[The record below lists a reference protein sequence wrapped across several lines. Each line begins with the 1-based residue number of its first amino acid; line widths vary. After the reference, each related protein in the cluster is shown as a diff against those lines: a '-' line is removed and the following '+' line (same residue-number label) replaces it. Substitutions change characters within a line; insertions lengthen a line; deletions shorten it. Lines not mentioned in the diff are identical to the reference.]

1 MAILELS
8 DFNYRRVIKL
18 APDAFVTV
26 NGAFGGRVISPTEG
40 TQDIDLQGGITSIST
55 SSAVSPVGAGK
66 ATIQITAPD
75 YKGLH
80 TKSTSSSNGYWI
92 TLPSGAKIP
101 YFLPMMEL
109 QIFMKGRFLKGTKKE
124 PTYYRV
130 FWGFITDITEDFNDG
145 TNRLTLQCNDML
157 NWWKYQK
164 ISVSPNEMS
173 AMMGGPPVTPMSTIF
188 KNKNPWQIIIQLL
201 YETQWQSAKGESTYA
216 FAITKFSNVYQKPV
230 FGNFPATAIG
240 ALAIKMNEYWNKRF
254 NFFGEA
260 MAIEMFGLTKKVASN
275 AAGQSFSQNP
285 QNSQNPLDP
294 QHGSVD
300 ANQSS
305 ILMSQALGTDGVI
318 EQLYSE
324 IVDPDVSVDFNL
336 LARVKPFAEWDLFAV
351 GGQSLEMTKL
361 EIAQKVCESTHMEFF
376 VDMNGIIVFKPPF
389 YNMDVTKGDI
399 KYYVIETNE
408 IISNSANTNTD
419 HICNYLEVTA
429 PTLQYSTNLIEIAGV
444 HIDWES
450 MLRYGLRH
458 QRSWI
463 SYGNDHKSL
472 SLIAAGEMARINAEA
487 TTGHVTIPLRPELR
501 LGYPVYL
508 ANKDVYY
515 YVNGITHSFSFGGS
529 ATTDLSLVAKRER
542 IYDVTGEF
550 TGDIRSS
557 DTMPEGVEWS
567 QDAPTTG
574 KVMRGF
580 VQKFIERSPGR
591 DANRLEADELLLQDI
606 GNTASRGSS
615 ADEQALRAAFTGRT
629 KTAQDQDD
637 FLRAAGARA
646 GSKTNGVY
654 KIVPGELSVVP
665 MNATNQNPE
674 VSSATGDISTVM
686 SNQILMITKDT
697 VPYTDIRGYRHIG
710 AFPYGANLIIKN
722 NGVEPT
728 GGVRYNNVNVAS
740 TAAEDQGGGQGN
752 QGGGQVNAAQPPA
765 AGDTDPRPAEQ
776 PYSADATTS
785 ATLNIPGVRQ
795 IEGYAGN
802 KAEIR
807 SAESR
812 LLLGFRQLK
821 NKVSGGWNKFL
832 STSNWWR
839 E

>member
-1 MAILELS
+1 MAILELC
-8 DFNYRRVIKL
+8 DFNYRRVIKI
-18 APDAFVTV
+18 APDAFITV
-26 NGAFGGRVISPTEG
+26 NGAFGGRVISPTAKEG
-40 TQDIDLQGGITSIST
+40 TQDIDLQGGITSISV
-55 SSAVSPVGAGK
+55 SSAVSPAGAGK

-75 YKGLH
+75 YAGLH
-80 TKSTSSSNGYWI
+80 TKSTSSSCGYWV

-109 QIFMKGRFLKGTKKE
+109 QVFMKGRFLNGTKKE
-124 PTYYRV
+124 PTYYRT
-130 FWGFITDITEDFNDG
+130 FWGFITDITEDFSDG

-164 ISVSPNEMS
+164 IAVSPNEMS
-173 AMMGGPPVTPMSTIF
+173 TSMGGPPVTPMSTIF

-216 FAITKFSNVYQKPV
+216 FAITKYSNVFQKPI
-230 FGNFPATAIG
+230 FGNFPVNAIST
-240 ALAIKMNEYWNKRF
+240 LAIKMNEYWNKRF

-275 AAGQSFSQNP
+275 AEGRSFSQGP
-285 QNSQNPLDP
+285 IDP

-300 ANQSS
+300 ANQST
-305 ILMSQALGTDGVI
+305 ILRSQVLGEEGVV
-318 EQLYSE
+318 EQVYSE
-324 IVDPDVSVDFNL
+324 IMDADVSIDHNL
-336 LARVKPFAEWDLFAV
+336 LARVKPFGEWDLFAV
-351 GGQSLEMTKL
+351 GGQSLEMSKL

-376 VDMNGIIVFKPPF
+376 VDMNGIVVFKPPF
-389 YNMDVTKGDI
+389 YNMDVTKGDVE
-399 KYYVIETNE
+399 YYVIKTNE
-408 IISNSANTNTD
+408 IISNSATINTD

-458 QRSWI
+458 QRAWV

-472 SLIAAGEMARINAEA
+472 SLIAAAEMARINAEA
-487 TTGHVTIPLRPELR
+487 NTGHVTIPLRPEIR

-515 YVNGITHSFSFGGS
+515 YVSGITHSFSFGGS

-550 TGDIRSS
+550 TKDLPSS
-557 DTMPEGVEWS
+557 DTRPEGVV
-567 QDAPTTG
+567 QAVDAPVSG
-574 KVMRGF
+574 RVMKGF
-580 VQKFIERSPGR
+580 VQKFIERAPGR
-591 DANRLEADELLLQDI
+591 NPDRLEADEQLLQDI
-606 GNTASRGSS
+606 GGMSSKGSS

-637 FLRAAGARA
+637 FLRAVGARA

-654 KIVPGELSVVP
+654 KIVPGELTVNLNTTAQNTGIS
-665 MNATNQNPE
+665 NATGN
-674 VSSATGDISTVM
+674 VSTVM
-686 SNQILMITKDT
+686 SNQILMITDDT

-710 AFPYGANLIIKN
+710 AFPYGANLIIRH
-722 NGVEPT
+722 NGVKTT
-728 GGVRYNNVNVAS
+728 GEINDYNDGVTS
-740 TAAEDQGGGQGN
+740 TSIEN

-765 AGDTDPRPAEQ
+765 TGDTDPRPAEQ
-776 PYSADATTS
+776 PNDANKVTAEMLGTS
-785 ATLNIPGVRQ
+785 DVTKL
-795 IEGYAGN
+795 EGTSFD
-802 KAEIR
+802 IR
-807 SAESR
+807 KSR
-812 LLLGFRQLK
+812 EYLLLGYKQLGQK
-821 NKVSGGWNKFL
+821 ISGKWNKFL

-839 E
+839 D